1 MYWWTRCDMG
11 KYLWP
16 MMTPVTRVIVEPEEM
31 LDPNFNL
38 DGIRYVSDDED
49 EDGRLLP
56 DFGSYKTFAFF
67 MSRRAVEVFGDIARA
82 SGRLIET
89 TWDGLPYHLTVI
101 HRELDLFDYER
112 SEFDRWGL
120 YDDLKRDVWEIQRVV
135 IRTPP
140 PDCPDIFRLK
150 GNKSVHF
157 NIIVSDRFKRLYEEG
172 GFTGLFFRRAL
183 LPLN

>member
-16 MMTPVTRVIVEPEEM
+16 MMTPVTRVIVNPEEM
-31 LDPNFNL
+31 LAPEFNL
-38 DGIRYVSDDED
+38 DGLRFSSDDED
-49 EDGRLLP
+49 EGGRVLP

-67 MSRRAVEVFGDIARA
+67 MSGHAVEVFGDIARA
-82 SGRLIET
+82 SGRLIPT
-89 TWDGLPYHLTVI
+89 TWDGLPYHLMVI

-140 PDCPDIFRLK
+140 ADCPDIFRLK

-157 NIIVSDRFKRLYEEG
+157 NIIVSDRFKRLYEENG
-172 GFTGLFFRRAL
+172 LTGLFFRRAD